1 MSQLGE
7 LIVREKCSFKL
18 KGVFICSGGYYERL
32 NRHFTEQYM
41 KNKCFAKYSDGASPA
56 FSRKL
61 WAYHLFKECHDSV
74 TVYDPYNYVPE
85 TRSPVLPEPIG
96 KACLSDQAII
106 RYLNREDVQRAI
118 HVDADRFAAPDNSWA
133 LCLALKENYLQYDYN
148 YNSNHEHF
156 KTLLENKIA
165 VALYNG
171 DAKFTCYYSGA
182 KMFV

>member
-1 MSQLGE
+1 MGRRLRSVESCG
-7 LIVREKCSFKL
+7 RTTCSKSATT
-18 KGVFICSGGYYERL
+18 VSPSTTRT
-32 NRHFTEQYM
+32 FTS
-41 KNKCFAKYSDGASPA
+41 CG
-56 FSRKL
+56 
-61 WAYHLFKECHDSV
+61 
-74 TVYDPYNYVPE
+74 
-85 TRSPVLPEPIG
+85 TRSPVLPEPIR

-133 LCLALKENYLQYDYN
+133 LCSALKENYLQYDYN

-171 DAKFTCYYSGA
+171 DANFTCHYSGA